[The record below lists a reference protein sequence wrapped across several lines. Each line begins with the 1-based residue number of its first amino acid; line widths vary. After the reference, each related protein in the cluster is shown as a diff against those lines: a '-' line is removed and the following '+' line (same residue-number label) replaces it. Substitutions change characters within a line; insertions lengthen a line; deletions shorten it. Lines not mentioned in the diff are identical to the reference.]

1 MFSPGDVL
9 NLTKRIDANMGRGLL
24 IRTQLAKDYEMPV
37 VILPQREGINPEA
50 YASMLATIRAAITLA
65 QKA

>member
-37 VILPQREGINPEA
+37 VILPQRIDIPDTR
-50 YASMLATIRAAITLA
+50 YDQMMTSIRAAINLA
-65 QKA
+65 IKG